1 MRRGLSTAHTPQT
14 SLCFFPETLARG
26 MISSRHAVGELS
38 QRLGSSR
45 LRGADISAAEA
56 IVYITLA
63 ALSGCTAAVQ
73 SGTNLS
79 LSLHVH
85 YPAAHHTSRHRA
97 GGRYSSS
104 IAAGLISFIGGVCVL
119 LALNVVLCIS
129 SFRGANQVS
138 RPKKLYHWFGGIFG
152 SSALMMLLISNAHVG
167 YATTSVL
174 RLAGNLATAALF
186 DHIGI
191 LGYKKRECDCQNFVL
206 LCVVAL
212 GCSLSALARGRC
224 SGDEWHAYGPRWQTV
239 VISTLALWAGCSQ
252 PVQASLNTQLAIALG
267 AKLRATLA
275 SFIGGSLCLLAQLVL
290 IEGFRA
296 PSFDD
301 QIKPWMFLGGA
312 YGAFIVSMNVLLP
325 PKIGLATSFTLQIVA
340 NVVFSCFLDAIGF
353 AIDRPR
359 KPTTLRLFGVCLTLA
374 AAVLVTYLKTKAGL
388 STDSRRGAKA
398 ALALPVFHE
407 SSASPLY
414 PCKALTVAK
423 DGFHSYFSLS
433 SAEYSDLN
441 SLPASINDDDH
452 DDDAA
457 SVTAFDD
464 N

>member
-1 MRRGLSTAHTPQT
+1 MRES
-14 SLCFFPETLARG
+14 
-26 MISSRHAVGELS
+26 S
-38 QRLGSSR
+38 QRLDSSR
-45 LRGADISAAEA
+45 RLGADTSAAEA
-56 IVYITLA
+56 TAYITLA

-85 YPAAHHTSRHRA
+85 YPAPSHTSRHQE

-119 LALNVVLCIS
+119 LALNVALCICS
-129 SFRGANQVS
+129 WRGVNQVG
-138 RPKKLYHWFGGIFG
+138 RPKKLYHWFGGVFG

-174 RLAGNLATAALF
+174 RLAGNLATASLF
-186 DHIGI
+186 DHFGI
-191 LGYKKRECDCQNFVL
+191 LGYRKRECDNPNFIL

-212 GCSLSALARGRC
+212 GCSLSALARGQC
-224 SGDEWHAYGPRWQTV
+224 SGHAWHTYGPRWQTI

-252 PVQASLNTQLAIALG
+252 PVQASINTHLAIALG
-267 AKLRATLA
+267 AKIRATLA
-275 SFIGGSLCLLAQLVL
+275 SFVGGSLCLLAQLVL
-290 IEGFRA
+290 IEGFRV

-301 QIKPWMFLGGA
+301 QVRPWMFVGGV

-340 NVVFSCFLDAIGF
+340 NVVFSCFLDAVGF
-353 AIDRPR
+353 AVDRPR
-359 KPTTLRLFGVCLTLA
+359 KPTTLRLFGVSLTLA
-374 AAVLVTYLKTKAGL
+374 AAVLLTYRKTKTAL
-388 STDSRRGAKA
+388 STDSRRGAKP

-407 SSASPLY
+407 STVSPLY
-414 PCKALTVAK
+414 PCKAFTIAN
-423 DGFHSYFSLS
+423 DGVRSYFSLS

-441 SLPASINDDDH
+441 SLPASINDDDD

-457 SVTAFDD
+457 SLTAFED